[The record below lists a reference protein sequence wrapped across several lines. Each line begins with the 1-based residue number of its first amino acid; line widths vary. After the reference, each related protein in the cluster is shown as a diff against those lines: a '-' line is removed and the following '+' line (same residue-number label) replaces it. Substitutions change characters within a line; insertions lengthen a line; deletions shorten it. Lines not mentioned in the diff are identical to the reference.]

1 MKGTN
6 EGIKIGPLK
15 HKRAIG
21 ANNGGSGSLAFRTLH
36 HMTLTPYIYKLIN
49 DDIINKTICEP

>member
-1 MKGTN
+1 MKGAN

-15 HKRAIG
+15 HKWAIG

-36 HMTLTPYIYKLIN
+36 HMTSTPYFYKLIN
-49 DDIINKTICEP
+49 ENIIN